1 MEFFNKL
8 HEELINKIM
17 IIYWKEIFNENII
30 KKFNE
35 TSILINMIHNYMFRH
50 GIPNIL
56 IGFCNPTDKLHYH
69 YFKKHNKILF
79 ELFNENNLLKYKNLY
94 RNINNIIS
102 YGMLNNISNSYKY
115 ICAYYIINS
124 FQSSKKILK
133 YFENFP

>member
-8 HEELINKIM
+8 PEELINKIM

-35 TSILINMIHNYMFRH
+35 ISISINVVRNYMFRH

-56 IGFCNPTDKLHYH
+56 IGFCNPTDKLHYY

-79 ELFNENNLLKYKNLY
+79 ELFNENSLLKYKNLY

-102 YGMLNNISNSYKY
+102 FGMLNNISNSYKY
-115 ICAYYIINS
+115 VCAYYIINS
-124 FQSSKKILK
+124 FQNSKKILK
-133 YFENFP
+133 YFEKFP